1 MIKIIPILPL
11 LVMLFCS
18 SLPKSKSDTTIKYV
32 FAKSG
37 LILRKKPELNSE
49 PILTIPYGSKVL
61 VSSDEPVGEKLEVES
76 LNGYYRFVKFSE
88 NIGFIF
94 DGFISTLIPPDSK
107 LDGISHYFEKNY
119 KKIKGPIQSSP
130 NVDNSETKVYEIHYE
145 KGIKLFTTVYLGG
158 GYTRISIPN
167 ATINDG
173 KLLLLTIYPK
183 LKKVKFT
190 KDKNSESFVVEIK
203 DDTTGIE
210 EYYDIRLIDTNL
222 IISVGGET

>member
-1 MIKIIPILPL
+1 M
-11 LVMLFCS
+11 
-18 SLPKSKSDTTIKYV
+18 
-32 FAKSG
+32 
-37 LILRKKPELNSE
+37 
-49 PILTIPYGSKVL
+49 
-61 VSSDEPVGEKLEVES
+61 
-76 LNGYYRFVKFSE
+76 
-88 NIGFIF
+88 
-94 DGFISTLIPPDSK
+94 
-107 LDGISHYFEKNY
+107 
-119 KKIKGPIQSSP
+119 
-130 NVDNSETKVYEIHYE
+130 YEIHYE

-183 LKKVKFT
+183 LKKVKFI